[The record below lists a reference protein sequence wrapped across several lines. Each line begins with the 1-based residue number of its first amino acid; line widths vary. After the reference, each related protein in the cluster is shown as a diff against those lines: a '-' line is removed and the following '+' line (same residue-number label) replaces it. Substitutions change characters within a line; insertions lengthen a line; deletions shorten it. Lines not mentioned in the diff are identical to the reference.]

1 MDLPDLVAAALA
13 ARSHAYA
20 PYSQFPVG
28 AALECEDGTVF
39 TGCNVENLSFGLT
52 MCAERVALGTAV
64 AAGHRN
70 FRSLA
75 IAADTDLPIS
85 PCGAC
90 RQVLAEFNPHLK
102 IVSATT
108 RGVTETFSLDHL
120 LPRASTGILN
130 RL

>member
-1 MDLPDLVAAALA
+1 MELPSLVAAAVA
-13 ARSHAYA
+13 ARVHAYA

-28 AALECEDGTVF
+28 AALACEDGTVF

-52 MCAERVALGTAV
+52 MCAERVAVGAAV
-64 AAGHRN
+64 AAGRRD
-70 FRSLA
+70 FQCLA

-90 RQVLAEFNPHLK
+90 RQVLAEFQPNLK
-102 IVSATT
+102 IVSATV
-108 RGVTETFSLDHL
+108 RGLSETFTLGAL

-130 RL
+130 RP